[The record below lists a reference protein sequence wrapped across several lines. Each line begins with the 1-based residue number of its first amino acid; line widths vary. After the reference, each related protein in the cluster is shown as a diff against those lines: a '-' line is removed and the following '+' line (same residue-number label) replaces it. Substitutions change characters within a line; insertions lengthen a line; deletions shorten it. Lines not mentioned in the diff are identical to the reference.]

1 MIDAIVNTTIWKN
14 CYEPK
19 QLTGK
24 TLAGKQKKNDWDWR
38 RRGRWIVWQ
47 KTRKKR
53 GSKNAFFLKNCCRA
67 IRFQSISNRNTQM
80 YSKYVAPITTYFLY
94 LELTICTKKEA
105 LQPINFLRQNSYF
118 FFSKRKPYCC
128 TEIGTYFW
136 KERYVGAQHKRIS
149 AKWIGKSE
157 AVWVCFEW
165 WVQLDVLHPHFRR
178 KSIEKQPNVNGFF
191 FFLKKKG
198 LSTWVPV

>member
-1 MIDAIVNTTIWKN
+1 MRKNQYFGCPRQFVICQREIWLLQFTTTIWKN
-14 CYEPK
+14 CYEQKKK

-24 TLAGKQKKNDWDWR
+24 TLAGKQKKMIEIDNVVVDESCGK
-38 RRGRWIVWQ
+38 RRGKR
-47 KTRKKR
+47 R

-118 FFSKRKPYCC
+118 FFLEKKTLLLYGNRYIFLKRKIRRC
-128 TEIGTYFW
+128 TT
-136 KERYVGAQHKRIS
+136 
-149 AKWIGKSE
+149 
-157 AVWVCFEW
+157 
-165 WVQLDVLHPHFRR
+165 
-178 KSIEKQPNVNGFF
+178 
-191 FFLKKKG
+191 
-198 LSTWVPV
+198 